1 MVALEVGPGRVRF
14 SRAGRSG
21 AGCGVGGGLSACSR
35 IRYITGIRARGSV
48 FAHVLLYLS
57 DAREVGAHI
66 ELIPFVMTIYA
77 FIGS

>member
-1 MVALEVGPGRVRF
+1 VCGAAG
-14 SRAGRSG
+14 AGRSG

-35 IRYITGIRARGSV
+35 IRYITHPARGYV
-48 FAHVLLYLS
+48 FAHVLFLYLS

-66 ELIPFVMTIYA
+66 ELIPFAMTIYAIYA

>member
-1 MVALEVGPGRVRF
+1 VCGAAG
-14 SRAGRSG
+14 AGRSG

-35 IRYITGIRARGSV
+35 IRYITHPSGVRAGIV
-48 FAHVLLYLS
+48 FAHVLIKLLYLS

-77 FIGS
+77 FNAFIGS